1 MRERKQELR
10 KRIQRLSEI
19 GLRSKEISKILGIPS
34 RTVRYYLQGAEFP
47 RLPLR
52 TRVTP
57 RDIIWIE
64 RLIASGA
71 TIEEISEILRLSGR
85 EVFKVIRDSG
95 LANTQNLTPNPQNPT
110 PNQCLRE
117 EKAL

>member
-1 MRERKQELR
+1 MREKRQKGKEDKREKRKEIR
-10 KRIQRLSEI
+10 ERINRLFKI

-34 RTVRYYLQGAEFP
+34 RTVRYYLQGARLP

-64 RLIASGA
+64 RLLTSGA
-71 TIEEISEILRLSGR
+71 TIEEISEILRLNGR
-85 EVFKVIRDSG
+85 KVFKVIRDQG
-95 LANTQNLTPNPQNPT
+95 LANTQSLKPNL
-110 PNQCLRE
+110 
-117 EKAL
+117 

>member
-85 EVFKVIRDSG
+85 EVFKVIRDQE
-95 LANTQNLTPNPQNPT
+95 LANTQSLKPNP
-110 PNQCLRE
+110 
-117 EKAL
+117 

>member
-10 KRIQRLSEI
+10 EKIQKLSKI

-34 RTVRYYLQGAEFP
+34 RTVRYYLQGAELP

-52 TRVTP
+52 TRVTH
-57 RDIIWIE
+57 RDIVWIE
-64 RLIASGA
+64 RLLTSGA